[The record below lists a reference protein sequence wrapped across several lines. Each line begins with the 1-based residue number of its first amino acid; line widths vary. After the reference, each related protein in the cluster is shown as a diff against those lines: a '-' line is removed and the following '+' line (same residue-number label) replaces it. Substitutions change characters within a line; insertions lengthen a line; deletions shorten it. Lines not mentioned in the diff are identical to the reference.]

1 MAWALARA
9 IARRDHDRVM
19 YLLVN
24 QAVLAHLPAH
34 PPFAVWEIGVEVFEA
49 VSWPRRRALRRAER
63 LLSISQHTAETA
75 ARHNPRLPRVQVVHP
90 GLEPD
95 ENEAAAEP
103 YLPVRRTSAVL
114 IVGNMYRTMPY
125 KGHRQLIA
133 AWPQVVAGCP
143 AAELWIVGGGDAQP
157 ELEAQTSALAPNTA
171 SQIRFLG
178 QLDEA
183 ALQERYRRCRAF
195 AMPSTGE
202 GFGLVYLEAARH
214 GVPCIGCRRDAAREI
229 IVEGETGLLVEQE
242 PGEIAAACLRLLTD
256 AGWAQRLGEAGQR
269 RYLENFRFEHFRTR
283 LLNALDFEK

>member
-34 PPFAVWEIGVEVFEA
+34 PPYAVWEIGVELFEPA
-49 VSWPRRRALRRAER
+49 SWPKRRALRRAEG

-75 ARHNPRLPRVQVVHP
+75 ARHNPGLPPAQVVHP

-95 ENEAAAEP
+95 ENEAASEP
-103 YLPVRRTSAVL
+103 YHPAMRASAVL

-125 KGHRQLIA
+125 KGHRQLID

-143 AAELWIVGGGDAQP
+143 KAELWIVGGGDGRP
-157 ELEAQTSALAPNTA
+157 ELEAQARSTARGTA

-183 ALQERYRRCRAF
+183 ALQESYSRCRAF

-202 GFGLVYLEAARH
+202 GFGLVFLEAARH

-229 IVEGETGLLVEQE
+229 IVEGETGLLVEQA
-242 PGEIAAACLRLLTD
+242 PGEIAPACLRLLTD
-256 AGWAQRLGEAGQR
+256 AGLAQRLGEAGRR

-283 LLNALDFEK
+283 LLSALDLER